1 MAERKNIIFC
11 SFDPASL
18 RITAYDIHEWIRY
31 ALRIPEHKVSM
42 IQMDGIKKQVF
53 IKMVDE
59 ESVLTLLL
67 ETCGREE
74 YKYREWGTVYC
85 EH

>member
-1 MAERKNIIFC
+1 
-11 SFDPASL
+11 
-18 RITAYDIHEWIRY
+18 
-31 ALRIPEHKVSM
+31 
-42 IQMDGIKKQVF
+42 MDGIKKQVF